1 MKKHLAT
8 TTTFTLLALAL
19 GVAPAAHAT
28 SGSLLSGY
36 GGPGQGSQAILG
48 SALLNGPSG
57 GAPGA
62 GSSTSTLAEAASSG
76 GASRRVSH
84 TANSGNTAIGKS
96 AKSSPSAASA
106 YPLAHEAASSQAP
119 VDGSTLGLTGAD
131 LVYLLLALVALAATA
146 VLTRGL
152 AGSGRGGKAHG

>member
-8 TTTFTLLALAL
+8 TTIFTLLALAL
-19 GVAPAAHAT
+19 GVTPAAHAT

-62 GSSTSTLAEAASSG
+62 GSSSTISGTASSPAPSVSRSNG
-76 GASRRVSH
+76 SPNGSASHPASRSQFHYRRGERQVVHQRSQLVSIR
-84 TANSGNTAIGKS
+84 T
-96 AKSSPSAASA
+96 
-106 YPLAHEAASSQAP
+106 
-119 VDGSTLGLTGAD
+119 
-131 LVYLLLALVALAATA
+131 
-146 VLTRGL
+146 
-152 AGSGRGGKAHG
+152 